1 MKIFLLEDDFSL
13 NKIIR
18 QSLENRGFFVEN
30 CSDGYNAA
38 TKIINNKYDLYILD
52 LNVPGFNGH
61 EILKTIRKENN
72 NTPVIIISAEIDIEN
87 IKNSFE
93 FGCNDYIKKPFDF
106 EELFL
111 RIKYHLNHIPQNN
124 EIDKIID
131 LGYEYSFDLIN
142 QTLYKHGHEIE
153 LTIKEKLL
161 MSLLVNN
168 INKTVTLDMIHEY
181 VWDSKE
187 MEAVSMRTIVH
198 KLRTKL
204 KNGMVLNLRGVGYK
218 LLQIS

>member
-52 LNVPGFNGH
+52 LNVSGFNGH
-61 EILKTIRKENN
+61 EILKTIRKESS

-187 MEAVSMRTIVH
+187 MESVSMRTIIH

-204 KNGMVLNLRGVGYK
+204 KNGMILNLRGVGYK
-218 LLQIS
+218 LLQIN

>member
-13 NKIIR
+13 NKIIK
-18 QSLENRGFFVEN
+18 QSLENRGFYVEN
-30 CSDGYNAA
+30 CSEGYEAA

-61 EILKTIRKENN
+61 EILKTIRKEST
-72 NTPVIIISAEIDIEN
+72 NTPVIMISAEIDIEN

-111 RIKYHLNHIPQNN
+111 RIKYHLNHISNTSEDN
-124 EIDKIID
+124 FVID

-142 QTLYKHGHEIE
+142 QTLYKHSHEIE

-161 MSLLVNN
+161 MSLLVKN

-187 MEAVSMRTIVH
+187 MESVSMRTIIH
-198 KLRTKL
+198 KLRSKL

-218 LLQIS
+218 LLQIN

>member
-18 QSLENRGFFVEN
+18 VSLENRGFYVEN
-30 CSDGYNAA
+30 CTDGYEAA

-61 EILKTIRKENN
+61 EILKTIRKDNPS
-72 NTPVIIISAEIDIEN
+72 TPVIMISAEIAIDN
-87 IKNSFE
+87 IKNSYD

-111 RIKYHLNHIPQNN
+111 RIKYHLNHIPQNSN
-124 EIDKIID
+124 VDLTID
-131 LGYEYSFDLIN
+131 LGYEYSFDMIN

-161 MSLLVNN
+161 MSLLVKN
-168 INKTVTLDMIHEY
+168 INKTVTLEMIHEY

-187 MEAVSMRTIVH
+187 MESVSMRTIVH
-198 KLRTKL
+198 KLRSKL

-218 LLQIS
+218 LIQIS

>member
-13 NKIIR
+13 NKIIK

-30 CSDGYNAA
+30 CSDGYDAA

-52 LNVPGFNGH
+52 LNVPGFNGQ
-61 EILKTIRKENN
+61 EILKTIRKDNT
-72 NTPVIIISAEIDIEN
+72 NTPVIMISAEIDIEN

-111 RIKYHLNHIPQNN
+111 RIKYHLNHITQSSDVNLS
-124 EIDKIID
+124 ID

-161 MSLLVNN
+161 MSLLVKN

-187 MEAVSMRTIVH
+187 MESVSMRTIIH
-198 KLRTKL
+198 KLRSKL